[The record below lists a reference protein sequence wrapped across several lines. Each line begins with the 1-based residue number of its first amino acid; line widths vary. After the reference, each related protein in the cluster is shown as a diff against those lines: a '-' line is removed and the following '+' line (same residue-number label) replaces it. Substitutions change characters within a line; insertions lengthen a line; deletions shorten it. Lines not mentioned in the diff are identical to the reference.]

1 VKIFINTGPANLLF
15 GAHVR
20 VGSASVKS
28 HLLGKTVSA
37 SRGRYKEIFLG
48 TWLLFGEIEAV
59 EEG

>member
-1 VKIFINTGPANLLF
+1 VKIFINTGPSNLLF
-15 GAHVR
+15 GAHAR

-37 SRGRYKEIFLG
+37 SLCRYEEVFLG
-48 TWLLFGEIEAV
+48 TWLLFGEIKAV